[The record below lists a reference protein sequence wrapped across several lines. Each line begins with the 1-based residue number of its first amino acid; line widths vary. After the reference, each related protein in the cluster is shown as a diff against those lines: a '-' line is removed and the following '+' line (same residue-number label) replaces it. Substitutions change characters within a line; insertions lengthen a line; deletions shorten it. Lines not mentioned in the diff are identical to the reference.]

1 MIISAQQLLGSKA
14 SDYET
19 MICPLTTN
27 RREAIEYAAKLA
39 NEYDDCVIA
48 QRYDGEDYTAFVG
61 NTWTTVVTPIYR
73 GDKKYYEV
81 VKAAIN
87 EERFYFPDDYRI
99 TSLLSAVDY
108 TNCGNTDYDKLS
120 VYTVD
125 SCGNIYMGRQKIK
138 PSTDFALPSSQFFTT
153 KIKLHL
159 FPLQEHLLKNIVWSA
174 FNDISYADLILL
186 TSHIAQYQAKMLKT
200 TTPDKL
206 DILSLRN
213 EGWQW
218 AVSPVNGNESDC
230 ALVNLQLCTLH
241 TYLRLIDIRRELAHI
256 F

>member
-1 MIISAQQLLGSKA
+1 MIFSVQQLLSNAA
-14 SDYET
+14 SDYKT

-27 RREAIEYAAKLA
+27 KREAIEYAAKLA

-61 NTWTTVVTPIYR
+61 NTWTTVVTPVYNN
-73 GDKKYYEV
+73 DKKYYEV

-87 EERFYFPDDYRI
+87 EERFYLPDDYQT

-108 TNCGNTDYDKLS
+108 INYNDIDYDKLS
-120 VYTVD
+120 LYVID
-125 SCGNIYMGRQKIK
+125 SCGNIFIGKKKIK
-138 PSTDFALPSSQFFTT
+138 PSTDFALPQTQFFSK
-153 KIKLHL
+153 KIKLPL
-159 FPLQEHLLKNIVWSA
+159 FPLQEHLVKNVVWSA
-174 FNDISYADLILL
+174 FNNMPYINLILL

-213 EGWQW
+213 DGWQW
-218 AVSPVNGNESDC
+218 AVSTVNGNENDC
-230 ALVNLQLCTLH
+230 ALINLQFCTLH
-241 TYLRLIDIRRELAHI
+241 TYLKLIDIRRELAHI